1 MNGFEYL
8 LIWATV
14 GSTETL
20 LAVRK
25 AMRGKYESLT
35 IETAGLS
42 GGSFAD
48 IARRIELACKISAE
62 GFTNWIDSFID
73 KDQDQHPDFRGT
85 VFGYPNEE
93 QYDDFQIIRWV
104 KCEGIS
110 PREAEERFGNKAATV
125 IYTDMLGDD
134 PDKVKQSRAAEVI
147 DKLARLARLME
158 SATVGYAGLKRVTVY
173 STDEVFEALTEA
185 IELLQ
190 DAYEEN
196 GGD

>member
-1 MNGFEYL
+1 MKDFEYL

-48 IARRIELACKISAE
+48 IARKIEHACKITAE
-62 GFTNWIDSFID
+62 GFTDWIDSFID
-73 KDQDQHPDFRGT
+73 KDQDQHPDLRET
-85 VFGYPNEE
+85 VFGYPDSD

-104 KCEGIS
+104 KCEEIS
-110 PREAEERFGNKAATV
+110 PREAEERFGSMAATV
-125 IYTDMLGDD
+125 IYNDMLGDD
-134 PDKVKQSRAAEVI
+134 PEKVKQSRAAEVI
-147 DKLARLARLME
+147 DKLAQLAHSME
-158 SATVGYAGLKRVTVY
+158 RASEGYGGLKRATVY
-173 STDEVFEALTEA
+173 GTDKVFEILTEA

-190 DAYEEN
+190 DAYEE
-196 GGD
+196 GR